1 MDRTRVTRWLAAAR
15 RSARRLHSGRVS
27 AQQRLHLAALLI
39 VALPLAA
46 QDISFDPRI
55 TDAEFEKFS
64 RVIAQGIYPT
74 PVQPARAT
82 GLLGFDVGVAGTAVS
97 IDKNSLWWQY
107 ATDHDFSTN
116 GYVGVPR
123 LVASKGFG
131 FATISGSYAKL
142 GSSGIKTYGATV
154 DFPIFRG
161 TVVTPEIAL
170 RGSYATITG
179 ADVFKQKV
187 YGAEAFIS
195 KGFGPVMPYAA
206 IGRTLSD
213 STGTITVPVAHSI
226 HDQSKVNRITAG
238 VRLSLLVPKI
248 AVEVTKAEVTSYAAK
263 VSFGF

>member
-1 MDRTRVTRWLAAAR
+1 M
-15 RSARRLHSGRVS
+15 
-27 AQQRLHLAALLI
+27 
-39 VALPLAA
+39 PLAA

-55 TDAEFEKFS
+55 TQDEFGKFS
-64 RVIAQGIYPT
+64 RVVAQGIFPT
-74 PVQPARAT
+74 PVQPARAS

-97 IDKNSLWWQY
+97 IDKNSTWWQY
-107 ATDHDFSTN
+107 ATDHDFSTH

-142 GSSGIKTYGATV
+142 GSSGIKTYGGSI
-154 DFPIFRG
+154 DLPIFRG
-161 TVVTPEIAL
+161 TVVTPEVAL

-179 ADVFKQKV
+179 ADVYKQKL

-206 IGRTLSD
+206 IGRMRAN
-213 STGTITVPVAHSI
+213 STGTIVVPVSHVI
-226 HDQSKVNRITAG
+226 HDQSDINRYTAG

-263 VSFGF
+263 ISFGF